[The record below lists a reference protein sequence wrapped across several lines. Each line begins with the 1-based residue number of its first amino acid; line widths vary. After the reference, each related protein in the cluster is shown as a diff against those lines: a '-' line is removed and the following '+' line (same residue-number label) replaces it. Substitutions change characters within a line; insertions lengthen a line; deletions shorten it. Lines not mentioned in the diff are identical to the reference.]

1 MVLSCQK
8 VHKSSRAVTMMPGT
22 LFGNHASKMCPSC
35 AIHHSPSRQEYDSR
49 TDQLV
54 GPELV
59 AKESKYEGRHGKTS
73 FDHAASSLAEAT
85 KSAAAFNL
93 SVKTHL
99 SIYTELSECVDQRI
113 WEVTFLRCS
122 LYTYIEGGIKR
133 ELLAEKRLLPANRY
147 TKWNG
152 NNGYVFR
159 GRGRIA
165 SRPSS
170 RPVTADAL
178 KAIAEEC
185 GGANLPD
192 CAGGYDS
199 DGAGSAGSAELD
211 EEVDYGAGAEVYNRK
226 RSLEE
231 TPAAFQPRPSDYLQ
245 AFSHFSYWNSGRKML
260 VCDLQ
265 GIMSDSPPEDESCA
279 GVFEL
284 TDPVVHY
291 KSQSGRKQ
299 VYGRTD
305 LGKKGMHRFFQ
316 THDCNAVCRLLGLP
330 VCRSPAAAEA
340 AEAGAGARAGHVQPS
355 VPPKRQRV
363 ERMAMAM

>member
-1 MVLSCQK
+1 M
-8 VHKSSRAVTMMPGT
+8 
-22 LFGNHASKMCPSC
+22 
-35 AIHHSPSRQEYDSR
+35 
-49 TDQLV
+49 
-54 GPELV
+54 

-99 SIYTELSECVDQRI
+99 SLYSECNPRVDRRV
-113 WEVTFLRCS
+113 WEISFLGCS
-122 LYTYIEGGIKR
+122 LYTYMEGGVKR

-159 GRGRIA
+159 GRGRKAPIP
-165 SRPSS
+165 SLRPTT
-170 RPVTADAL
+170 VDVL
-178 KAIAEEC
+178 KPLDEESV
-185 GGANLPD
+185 GP
-192 CAGGYDS
+192 GYDS
-199 DGAGSAGSAELD
+199 DGAGSVGSAELD
-211 EEVDYGAGAEVYNRK
+211 EEVDYGAGAEVYNLK
-226 RSLEE
+226 RSREE
-231 TPAAFQPRPSDYLQ
+231 TPSVFEPRPADFLQ

-265 GIMSDSPPEDESCA
+265 GVMLDGPFEDESRA

-330 VCRSPAAAEA
+330 GCRSPAAAKAARAA
-340 AEAGAGARAGHVQPS
+340 AEEGVVQPFGRQ
-355 VPPKRQRV
+355 KRQRV
-363 ERMAMAM
+363 PGRIVLVS

>member
-1 MVLSCQK
+1 MRLLVFSQ
-8 VHKSSRAVTMMPGT
+8 
-22 LFGNHASKMCPSC
+22 
-35 AIHHSPSRQEYDSR
+35 QEYDSR
-49 TDQLV
+49 ADELV

-85 KSAAAFNL
+85 RSATAFNL

-99 SIYTELSECVDQRI
+99 SLHDESNLRVDRRV
-113 WEVTFLRCS
+113 WEISFLGCS
-122 LYTYIEGGIKR
+122 LYTYMEGGVKR
-133 ELLAEKRLLPANRY
+133 ELLAEKRLLPAGRY

-159 GRGRIA
+159 GRGRKA
-165 SRPSS
+165 PTPSS
-170 RPVTADAL
+170 RPATVDVL
-178 KAIAEEC
+178 KPFEEESV
-185 GGANLPD
+185 GPD
-192 CAGGYDS
+192 PPDGVGGYDS
-199 DGAGSAGSAELD
+199 DGVCSVGSAELD
-211 EEVDYGAGAEVYNRK
+211 EEVDYGAGAEAYNRK
-226 RSLEE
+226 RNREE
-231 TPAAFQPRPSDYLQ
+231 TPSVFEPRPADYLQ

-265 GIMSDSPPEDESCA
+265 GVMTDGPFEDDNRA

-299 VYGRTD
+299 VFGRTD

-330 VCRSPAAAEA
+330 GCRSPAAAEA
-340 AEAGAGARAGHVQPS
+340 ARAGAGAGEGVVQPFA
-355 VPPKRQRV
+355 PPKRQRV
-363 ERMAMAM
+363 AGRIVLAS